1 MIRGEQKVERLEEPE
16 VLNNSKEIVF
26 FKHNRAETHR
36 DREGTQDL
44 HMFKP
49 DKIPVLRGGVGVKV
63 EP

>member
-1 MIRGEQKVERLEEPE
+1 MV
-16 VLNNSKEIVF
+16 NNSKEIVF

-36 DREGTQDL
+36 DREGTQDP
-44 HMFKP
+44 HMLKP